1 MASPLSVGGMGSLG
15 PTKGFEGVGA
25 IGGGTAGSP
34 SKFGEVLT
42 QAIERADNRVAEA
55 NTAVDDLVSGKS
67 VSSHDVMIRVEEAH
81 LALQWTIQLR
91 NRALEAYQEIMRM
104 PI

>member
-1 MASPLSVGGMGSLG
+1 MAGPLSVGGVESFKPITGLKETGSLSG
-15 PTKGFEGVGA
+15 PG
-25 IGGGTAGSP
+25 AGSSAP
-34 SKFGEVLT
+34 FGEVLT
-42 QAIERADNRVAEA
+42 QALERADSRVVDAHQ
-55 NTAVDDLVSGKS
+55 AVDDLVSGKP

-104 PI
+104 PL